1 MIGSRSWTEFTFSLV
16 VDTNSFF
23 MLWKIESQYQ
33 ALKIE
38 EVSFLLFTFLITTSR
53 RLGMKN
59 WIEERKLPFIGKP
72 WHFFVKQR
80 YSTSLMYTYNFFYF
94 EVKLWSEIVT
104 ELKECRTVLYHLHRR
119 YTKESPE
126 RAVHVG
132 RSFGS
137 KFLSQ
142 NRIG

>member
-59 WIEERKLPFIGKP
+59 WIEERKLPFKGKP
-72 WHFFVKQR
+72 WHFSKQR

-104 ELKECRTVLYHLHRR
+104 ELKECRTAQYHLHRR
-119 YTKESPE
+119 YTKESPDIDY
-126 RAVHVG
+126 RR
-132 RSFGS
+132 RS
-137 KFLSQ
+137 
-142 NRIG
+142 I